1 MKHIWSVIYC
11 YNVGQGS
18 RVVAINGKAMALK
31 WNVVEFGQFPLI
43 NCTDAEHIYV
53 SVCGSVATKRV
64 LSCLLLH
71 LGYDTFLEVSIQM
84 GKK

>member
-1 MKHIWSVIYC
+1 MV
-11 YNVGQGS
+11 
-18 RVVAINGKAMALK
+18 LK

-43 NCTDAEHIYV
+43 THTDAEHIYV
-53 SVCGSVATKRV
+53 SVCGSVATKLV

-84 GKK
+84 GKKNNFVLEIFFTSGNLDI